1 MAKTSF
7 SGPLIVFGNEAT
19 PPGVAA
25 RSANQNPDAG
35 PSMFYAGTSILDP
48 RPAYTFF
55 PGQTPDSPTVLG
67 WLSADIMALDFAPLA
82 AATANI
88 AALQGNASGVPLTL
102 VSVSAGDIT
111 VGDTFRNAATFA
123 TVTALRIGAK
133 PAGLS
138 AGYSSFADIWDP
150 ATVGSRAVSITSGTT
165 TLAGIVYTVS
175 GYDVYGY
182 PQTEA
187 ITGPGAGL
195 TVTGKK
201 TWKWISSVT
210 PNGTNAA
217 TVSIGTA
224 DVFGFPVKVAS
235 FPYVTLYWNNIVQVT
250 AQVTA
255 ADATSPATS
264 ATGDVRGTFT
274 PSASAAD
281 GTKRMVAFVTLPVS
295 SVAVTSTAAL
305 ITGMFGVTPA

>member
-19 PPGVAA
+19 PPGTAP

-35 PSMFYAGTSILDP
+35 PSMFYAGTSVLDP
-48 RPAYTFF
+48 RPAYTFY

-67 WLSADIMALDFAPLA
+67 WLSTDIMALDFAPLA

-88 AALQGNASGVPLTL
+88 AALQGNTTGVPLTL

-111 VGDTFRNAATFA
+111 VGDVLRNAATLA
-123 TVTALRIGAK
+123 NATALRIGPR

-138 AGYSSFADIWDP
+138 AGASSLADIWDP
-150 ATVGSRAVSITSGTT
+150 ATVTSRAVSITSGTT
-165 TLAGIVYTVS
+165 TLAGITYTVV
-175 GYDVYGY
+175 GFDAYGY

-187 ITGPGAGL
+187 IVGPGAGL
-195 TVTGKK
+195 TVAGKK
-201 TWKWISSVT
+201 TWKWITSVT

-224 DVFGFPVKVAS
+224 DIFGFPVKVAS
-235 FPYVTLYWNNIVQVT
+235 FPYVTVYWNNVVQLAAT
-250 AQVTA
+250 VTA

-264 ATGDVRGTFT
+264 TTGDVRGTFT
-274 PSASAAD
+274 PGSASN
-281 GTKRMVAFVTLPVS
+281 GTIRMVAFVTLPVS
-295 SVAVTSTAAL
+295 AVAVTSTAAL
-305 ITGMFGVTPA
+305 ITGMYGVTPA